1 MKNGSPKEIFQK
13 KEWAERVN
21 HERLEKMKAEWIQS
35 LQEIQ
40 FEQGQEE
47 NRNLENTILQVLDSD
62 QIPQRKKKQEEEIV
76 KPKKKKRGFGMGM

>member
-1 MKNGSPKEIFQK
+1 M
-13 KEWAERVN
+13 N